1 MEKRDYYEVLG
12 VQQAATKDEIKASY
26 RKLALQYHPDRNPD
40 NKEAEEK
47 FKEATEAYEVLSD
60 ETKRQR
66 YDRFGH
72 QGLRGGQ
79 DFGQYQNVNDIFSMF
94 SDIFGARGGGGSSI
108 FDDLFGAAAGG
119 GRSGQRRNVGEPGS
133 DLKIRLPLSLEEIAT
148 GVEKTLKIK
157 RWKNCDSCQGKGAKP
172 GTGYTSCTACN
183 GTGEVRQ
190 VTRSM
195 FGQFINVSACGTCGG
210 AGQIVKEPC
219 GTCQGEGR
227 VRGETTLRV
236 NVPAGVSAGNYIPL
250 RGQGNSGRR
259 GGQAGDVLVII
270 EEKEH
275 PYFRRDG
282 NNILYN
288 LTISFPDAVL
298 GGEVTVPTLDGE
310 AALTIEPGT
319 QPGTQLTLKNKG
331 IPNLNGY
338 GRGDLLVLVNIY
350 VPTKLSAKDKTLLK
364 DLAKSPG
371 ISPKPEQLNIQDER
385 DFFDKVREVFS

>member
-12 VQQAATKDEIKASY
+12 LQQAATKDEIKAAY

-60 ETKRQR
+60 DAKRQR

-94 SDIFGARGGGGSSI
+94 SDIFGARGGSGSI
-108 FDDLFGAAAGG
+108 FDDLFGAAGG

-157 RWKNCDSCQGKGAKP
+157 RWKSCESCQGKGAKP

-195 FGQFINVSACGTCGG
+195 FGQFINVSACGACGG

-250 RGQGNSGRR
+250 RGQGNAGRR
-259 GGQAGDVLVII
+259 GGPAGDVLVII

-275 PYFRRDG
+275 TYFRRDG

-310 AALTIEPGT
+310 APLTIEPGT

-338 GRGDLLVLVNIY
+338 GKGDLVVLVNIY

-371 ISPKPEQLNIQDER
+371 ISPKPDQLRTQDER